1 MLKTVDLS
9 KRFGGNNLVLDGVS
23 VAFDEASVT
32 AIMGPSGSGK
42 TTLLHCLSGMLR
54 ATSGKVL
61 LDGVDITGLGRRR
74 LDALRRTSFGFIF
87 QDYNLIDALTAVQNV
102 RLPSLFGGAEVTEP
116 RAREM
121 LALVGLSGLENRY
134 PAELSGGQRQRV
146 GIARALMQQ
155 PALLLADEPTSS
167 LDPKT
172 SVEIIQL
179 LHEQG
184 VRRGIPVM
192 VNIHDVELARRYSSR
207 IIGMTGGHVVFDGA
221 PGELTDEHLNTI
233 YGGRAWLN

>member
-54 ATSGKVL
+54 ATSGKVF

-102 RLPSLFGGAEVTEP
+102 RLPLFSLLGGAGGREP

-146 GIARALMQQ
+146 AIARAL
-155 PALLLADEPTSS
+155 AAERRVVFADEPTGA
-167 LDPKT
+167 LDSASRREVLEHFAALPALGST
-172 SVEIIQL
+172 VVVVTHDPTVAAAASRVL
-179 LHEQG
+179 FLYDG
-184 VRRGIPVM
+184 VIVDDRSG
-192 VNIHDVELARRYSSR
+192 LGARDIAAR
-207 IIGMTGGHVVFDGA
+207 
-221 PGELTDEHLNTI
+221 LTDLEA
-233 YGGRAWLN
+233 RP

>member
-54 ATSGKVL
+54 ATSGKVF
-61 LDGVDITGLGRRR
+61 LDGVDITGL
-74 LDALRRTSFGFIF
+74 ALRRTSFGFIF

-146 GIARALMQQ
+146 AIARAL
-155 PALLLADEPTSS
+155 AAERRVVFADEPTGA
-167 LDPKT
+167 LDSASRREVLEHFAALPALGST
-172 SVEIIQL
+172 VVVVTHDPTVAAAASRVL
-179 LHEQG
+179 FLYDG
-184 VRRGIPVM
+184 VIVDDRSG
-192 VNIHDVELARRYSSR
+192 LGARDIAAR
-207 IIGMTGGHVVFDGA
+207 
-221 PGELTDEHLNTI
+221 LTDLEA
-233 YGGRAWLN
+233 RP

>member
-42 TTLLHCLSGMLR
+42 TTLLNCLSGMLR
-54 ATSGKVL
+54 ATSGEVI
-61 LDGVDITGLGRRR
+61 LDGVDITGLGRRK
-74 LDALRRTSFGFIF
+74 LEALRRTSFGFIF

-102 RLPSLFGGAEVTEP
+102 RLPSLFGGAKVTEP

-134 PAELSGGQRQRV
+134 PAELSGGPRQRV
-146 GIARALMQQ
+146 AIARALDSASRREVLEHFAAL
-155 PALLLADEPTSS
+155 PALGSTVVVVTHDPTVAAAASRV
-167 LDPKT
+167 LFLYD
-172 SVEIIQL
+172 
-179 LHEQG
+179 G
-184 VRRGIPVM
+184 VIVDDRSG
-192 VNIHDVELARRYSSR
+192 LGARDIAAR
-207 IIGMTGGHVVFDGA
+207 
-221 PGELTDEHLNTI
+221 LTDLEA
-233 YGGRAWLN
+233 RS

>member
-74 LDALRRTSFGFIF
+74 LEALRRTSFGFIF

-116 RAREM
+116 RVREM

-146 GIARALMQQ
+146 AIARAL
-155 PALLLADEPTSS
+155 AAERRVVFADEPTGA
-167 LDPKT
+167 LDSASRREVLEHFAALPAVVVVT
-172 SVEIIQL
+172 HDPTVAAAASRVL
-179 LHEQG
+179 FLYDG
-184 VRRGIPVM
+184 VIVDDRSG
-192 VNIHDVELARRYSSR
+192 LGARDIAAR
-207 IIGMTGGHVVFDGA
+207 
-221 PGELTDEHLNTI
+221 LTDLEA
-233 YGGRAWLN
+233 RP

>member
-1 MLKTVDLS
+1 M
-9 KRFGGNNLVLDGVS
+9 LDGVS

-54 ATSGKVL
+54 ATSGKVF

-146 GIARALMQQ
+146 AIARAFVNRPKILI
-155 PALLLADEPTSS
+155 ADEPTGN
-167 LDPKT
+167 LDPET
-172 SVEIIQL
+172 SVGIMKL
-179 LHEQG
+179 LDRINRTETTVIMATHDSSIVDQM
-184 VRRGIPVM
+184 RRRVHHGRP
-192 VNIHDVELARRYSSR
+192 ARS
-207 IIGMTGGHVVFDGA
+207 D
-221 PGELTDEHLNTI
+221 
-233 YGGRAWLN
+233 

>member
-42 TTLLHCLSGMLR
+42 TTLLNCLSGMLR
-54 ATSGKVL
+54 ATSGEVI
-61 LDGVDITGLGRRR
+61 LDGVDITGLGRRK
-74 LDALRRTSFGFIF
+74 LEALRRTSFGFIF

-102 RLPSLFGGAEVTEP
+102 RLPSLFGGAKVTEP

-146 GIARALMQQ
+146 AIARSS
-155 PALLLADEPTSS
+155 PTS
-167 LDPKT
+167 
-172 SVEIIQL
+172 
-179 LHEQG
+179 
-184 VRRGIPVM
+184 RRGPWTAHPGGRCW
-192 VNIHDVELARRYSSR
+192 NISPRSRRS
-207 IIGMTGGHVVFDGA
+207 GA
-221 PGELTDEHLNTI
+221 PSWSSPTTRPSPPRHRECSSCTT
-233 YGGRAWLN
+233 A

>member
-61 LDGVDITGLGRRR
+61 LDGVDITELGRRR
-74 LDALRRTSFGFIF
+74 LEALRRTSFGFIF

-134 PAELSGGQRQRV
+134 PAELSGGQR
-146 GIARALMQQ
+146 
-155 PALLLADEPTSS
+155 
-167 LDPKT
+167 
-172 SVEIIQL
+172 
-179 LHEQG
+179 
-184 VRRGIPVM
+184 
-192 VNIHDVELARRYSSR
+192 
-207 IIGMTGGHVVFDGA
+207 
-221 PGELTDEHLNTI
+221 
-233 YGGRAWLN
+233 

>member
-134 PAELSGGQRQRV
+134 PAELSGGQRV
-146 GIARALMQQ
+146 AIARAL
-155 PALLLADEPTSS
+155 AAERRVVFADEPTGA
-167 LDPKT
+167 LDSASRREVLEHFAALPALGST
-172 SVEIIQL
+172 VVVVTHDPTVAAAASRVL
-179 LHEQG
+179 FLYDG
-184 VRRGIPVM
+184 VIVDDRSG
-192 VNIHDVELARRYSSR
+192 LGARDIAAR
-207 IIGMTGGHVVFDGA
+207 
-221 PGELTDEHLNTI
+221 LTDLEA
-233 YGGRAWLN
+233 RP